1 MITFDFSRLGD
12 LRGRRLLDV
21 GAGAGRHAIEA
32 ARRGAI
38 VTCVELSTEAMR
50 EIPIAARAAEELLGL
65 EPGGLSMRI
74 SVVKADARS
83 LPFPAC
89 SFDALIASEVLEHVS
104 EDGEVLAELA
114 RVAGPGAK
122 IAVSVPR
129 FFPEVVSWFLSLAYH
144 DAEGGHIRIYTRRL
158 LSERLTSIGL
168 RPLGVGYAHALHT
181 PYWWLKC
188 LAGVDNDSA
197 APVAAYHKRLVAQM
211 MGEAPELERLEQRL
225 NPWLG
230 KSLAIYA
237 ERQAGDLEVRQ
248 FAGRR

>member
-12 LRGRRLLDV
+12 LDGRRLLDV

-32 ARRGAI
+32 ARRGAM

-50 EIPIAARAAEELLGL
+50 EIPISARAAEELLGL
-65 EPGGLSMRI
+65 EPGGLSARI

-83 LPFPAC
+83 LPFPAG

-114 RVAGPGAK
+114 RVSKPGAK

-129 FFPEVVSWFLSLAYH
+129 FYPEVVSWLLSLAYH
-144 DAEGGHIRIYTRRL
+144 DAEGGHIRVYTRGL
-158 LSERLTSIGL
+158 LDARLTRSGL
-168 RPLGVGYAHALHT
+168 RPVGAGYAHALHT

-197 APVAAYHKRLVAQM
+197 APVAAFHKRLVAQM
-211 MGEAPELERLEQRL
+211 MGEAPELERLEARL

-230 KSLAIYA
+230 KSLALYA
-237 ERQAGDLEVRQ
+237 EMQVGDGEVSHHAGCR
-248 FAGRR
+248 